1 MKAIDDEQI
10 EQGKRDEKRAQI
22 EGLQVE
28 INSPIHNK
36 PVKLVPINSNPGQ
49 LTEAESLERA
59 KERQRSILSSLTYDL
74 MNPVVLVQKGKDKR
88 KEHKKRH
95 RESIMHHRTVA
106 TDNSPPMLQVPE
118 LNPLD
123 SQLSDLGITD
133 INVSRQQNNQSIAAI
148 SI

>member
-1 MKAIDDEQI
+1 MHKSFFMKAIDDEQI

-74 MNPVVLVQKGKDKR
+74 MNPVVLVQKGKEKR
-88 KEHKKRH
+88 KEHKRRN

-106 TDNSPPMLQVPE
+106 TDQSPVTMQVPE

-133 INVSRQQNNQSIAAI
+133 INVSRLQNN
-148 SI
+148 